1 MVALLV
7 IELLRVNDNLA
18 DTTETRSSRLDNSP
32 TTEDISR
39 QRKRESRTCHSEP
52 MIDQAFDHK
61 SWHGTNLKG
70 SIKGITAREAA
81 WRPNRERHNIWEIV
95 VHSAYWKY
103 AVVRR
108 LLSEKRGSFPIKG
121 SNWFVRPSAGMSEAE
136 WKTDLRLLLDLHA
149 KLKRVIS
156 ELTSK
161 DLAMIAPGSKVRN
174 VDLLTG
180 IAAHDLYHAGQIQ
193 LLKRLHSSSGKLP
206 V

>member
-1 MVALLV
+1 VSP
-7 IELLRVNDNLA
+7 ELITLN
-18 DTTETRSSRLDNSP
+18 
-32 TTEDISR
+32 
-39 QRKRESRTCHSEP
+39 K

-61 SWHGTNLKG
+61 SL
-70 SIKGITAREAA
+70 
-81 WRPNRERHNIWEIV
+81 
-95 VHSAYWKY
+95 
-103 AVVRR
+103 
-108 LLSEKRGSFPIKG
+108 
-121 SNWFVRPSAGMSEAE
+121 SEAE
-136 WKTDLRLLLDLHA
+136 WKTDVRLLIDLHA

>member
-1 MVALLV
+1 MT
-7 IELLRVNDNLA
+7 IRPIRPRS
-18 DTTETRSSRLDNSP
+18 RSSRLDNSVATEPP
-32 TTEDISR
+32 TEANVSPELITLN
-39 QRKRESRTCHSEP
+39 K

-81 WRPNRERHNIWEIV
+81 WRPNREGHNIWEIV

>member
-1 MVALLV
+1 MT
-7 IELLRVNDNLA
+7 IRPIRPKS
-18 DTTETRSSRLDNSP
+18 RSSRLDNSVATEPP
-32 TTEDISR
+32 TEASVSPELITLNR
-39 QRKRESRTCHSEP
+39 

-70 SIKGITAREAA
+70 SIKGITAKQAA

-108 LLSEKRGSFPIKG
+108 LLSEKRGSFPVKG
-121 SNWFVRPSAGMSEAE
+121 SNWFVRPSLGTSEAE
-136 WKTDLRLLLDLHA
+136 WKADVRLLLAMHA
-149 KLKRVIS
+149 KLKGVIG

-161 DLAMIAPGSKVRN
+161 DLAAIAAGSKLRN
-174 VDLLTG
+174 IDLLTG

-193 LLKRLHSSSGKLP
+193 LLKRLHSGSRRLP
-206 V
+206 